1 MSVSSDPPELPPD
14 SPGSS
19 VSSRLQNEY
28 DDLLRRAVVVVENG
42 VKTNVTM
49 NQSLFGPGRRATNKK
64 NVPATDLIDLSSPNT
79 HRTDMTQSEIET
91 QRQQLSNIPSLNQ
104 LLSTAAF
111 SINEQQKTDKQ
122 LMLSEC
128 DDPLVHQ
135 LFRYTESV
143 SNELESKPITEK
155 MDHWYLD
162 LKKNL
167 MTEFDKLR
175 LQFLEEAQQGAL
187 REKQAQAKE
196 YVRLNQDIK
205 TMREML
211 IHYENKIDQKDQ
223 SEKNLNKALDLL
235 YNKTVAYRRY
245 YEWRI
250 IHIER
255 RRQQYALMLAKRFYE
270 DKMKRKAL
278 VNWKNTVDQE
288 WKKRFENACEKKA
301 KDVLIQL
308 GNEYELK
315 YKQLELELLTANE
328 EIARL
333 KIEKGDQD
341 EALKK
346 AFMRGVC
353 ALNMEAMSV
362 LLKNENE
369 LETTTTTSINDE
381 RPRRC
386 CIHMLDRAN
395 NDEQFIDEGTRLTDD
410 VENDFKPSHCCP
422 SLSTYVFKEHLPS
435 TIYRTGEA
443 RSIRPTGTTNNQ
455 HRHVTFNK
463 RPSTGTNRTRYPNN
477 NNNVLVERHAPTN
490 NIRS

>member
-1 MSVSSDPPELPPD
+1 MSITSGPPELPPD

-28 DDLLRRAVVVVENG
+28 DDLLRRAVVITTHG
-42 VKTNVTM
+42 LTTNVTM
-49 NQSLFGPGRRATNKK
+49 NQSVLGLGQRTKNKK
-64 NVPATDLIDLSSPNT
+64 NIPVTDLIDLSSPDT
-79 HRTDMTQSEIET
+79 HRTDMTGSEIET
-91 QRQQLSNIPSLNQ
+91 QRQQLSQIPSLQQ
-104 LLSTAAF
+104 LLSTATF
-111 SINEQQKTDKQ
+111 SINEQQNTENQ
-122 LMLSEC
+122 LTSKEC
-128 DDPLVHQ
+128 NDPLVHH
-135 LFRYTESV
+135 LFRYTESI

-167 MTEFDKLR
+167 ITEFDKLR
-175 LQFLEEAQQGAL
+175 LQFIEEAQQNTL

-196 YVRLNQDIK
+196 YIRLNQDIK
-205 TMREML
+205 TMRDML
-211 IHYENKIDQKDQ
+211 THYEHKIDQKDQ
-223 SEKNLNKALDLL
+223 AEKNLNKALDLL
-235 YNKTVAYRRY
+235 YNKTIAYRRY

-255 RRQQYALMLAKRFYE
+255 RRQQYALVLAQRFYE

-278 VNWKNTVDQE
+278 INWKNVVERE
-288 WKKRFENACEKKA
+288 WKKRFELACEKKA
-301 KDVLIQL
+301 KDVLIEL

-315 YKQLELELLTANE
+315 YKQLELQLLNANE

-333 KIEKGDQD
+333 RIDKGEHD

-369 LETTTTTSINDE
+369 LETTTSTNEDKQ
-381 RPRRC
+381 RRC
-386 CIHMLDRAN
+386 CNHHDNA
-395 NDEQFIDEGTRLTDD
+395 DEQFIDEGMPLTGDE
-410 VENDFKPSHCCP
+410 ENGSKSSSCCHTFP
-422 SLSTYVFKEHLPS
+422 THVYKEHLPS

-443 RSIRPTGTTNNQ
+443 RPIRQTGTNNNQ

-463 RPSTGTNRTRYPNN
+463 RQSTGTSRPRYPNN
-477 NNNVLVERHAPTN
+477 NILVERHAPTN

>member
-1 MSVSSDPPELPPD
+1 MSVTSGPPELPPD
-14 SPGSS
+14 SPGSA

-28 DDLLRRAVVVVENG
+28 DDLLRQAIVISTNG
-42 VKTNVTM
+42 LTTKVTM
-49 NQSLFGPGRRATNKK
+49 NQAALGLGQRPTNKK
-64 NVPATDLIDLSSPNT
+64 KIQVEDLIDLSSPET
-79 HRTDMTQSEIET
+79 HRTDMSLSVIDT
-91 QRQQLSNIPSLNQ
+91 QRQQLSQIPSLQQ
-104 LLSTAAF
+104 LLSTAATG
-111 SINEQQKTDKQ
+111 SLNEQQNIENSVTPRD
-122 LMLSEC
+122 C
-128 DDPLVHQ
+128 DDPIVHH
-135 LFRYTESV
+135 LLRYSEFM
-143 SNELESKPITEK
+143 SNNLESKPITEK

-175 LQFLEEAQQGAL
+175 LQFLEEAQQTTL

-196 YVRLNQDIK
+196 YIRLNQDIK

-211 IHYENKIDQKDQ
+211 THYEHTIDQKDQ
-223 SEKNLNKALDLL
+223 TEKNLNKALDLL

-250 IHIER
+250 VHIEKQ
-255 RRQQYALMLAKRFYE
+255 RQQYALTLAKRFYE

-278 VNWKNTVDQE
+278 TNWKHLVEQG
-288 WKKRFENACEKKA
+288 WKKRFELACEKKA
-301 KDVLIQL
+301 KNVLIEL

-315 YKQLELELLTANE
+315 YKQLELQLLNANE

-333 KIEKGDQD
+333 KVDKGDHD
-341 EALKK
+341 EAMKK

-369 LETTTTTSINDE
+369 LETTTSTVEDQQ
-381 RPRRC
+381 RRC
-386 CIHMLDRAN
+386 CNHHIST
-395 NDEQFIDEGTRLTDD
+395 DEQVTDESNQ
-410 VENDFKPSHCCP
+410 ENGLKPSSSYHQTFP
-422 SLSTYVFKEHLPS
+422 THVYKESLPS

-443 RSIRPTGTTNNQ
+443 RSIRPTTTNQ
-455 HRHVTFNK
+455 QRHVTFHK
-463 RPSTGTNRTRYPNN
+463 RQSSGTNRSRYP